1 MNCLNCSKFLAYS
14 FISSGFSCL
23 ILIQK
28 IQTSNFRP
36 NTGWF
41 MPMILSSLSLVIF
54 QERLNAKVSK
64 KKSNSLIFFKVQI
77 RCEWKIDEEMI
88 KSHINNL
95 QLVFSHEICHLQPK
109 MTKVPFWVPL
119 SVFFLFILLGKLKVL
134 RDVSLVTHTY
144 SVVSCTIEEKSHLEQ
159 DLYVFA
165 FLGFILQPSS
175 WLTKKSNNTFSLRS
189 EFLWNT

>member
-14 FISSGFSCL
+14 FISSWDFGGVSCL

-36 NTGWF
+36 NTGWL
-41 MPMILSSLSLVIF
+41 MPMISSSLSVVIF
-54 QERLNAKVSK
+54 QESLN
-64 KKSNSLIFFKVQI
+64 FFKVQI
-77 RCEWKIDEEMI
+77 RCVWKIDEEMI

-144 SVVSCTIEEKSHLEQ
+144 SIVSCTIEEKSHLEQ

-175 WLTKKSNNTFSLRS
+175 WLTKKTNNIFSLRS